1 MHMPATPETERRA
14 GTDLRGAMRLALCYL
29 AFGHACFIAA
39 LAMLAWQPGRWP
51 YVYDPQFIALVHLV
65 TLGWITGSIVG
76 MFYLV
81 GPIALRLPL
90 PATRWD
96 AAAFAA
102 FATGVLGL
110 VASAWRS
117 NHAGMAAAAP
127 LVLLVVA
134 HLGWRVVRGLKP
146 RDISDGVRLH
156 VLLAFV
162 NFLLAGVLGAA
173 MGLDRRWHFWD
184 VSPVAQTWAHAHLAV
199 IGWGLMMVIGLSY
212 RLIPMMLP
220 ATMPYHASLARSAW
234 LLQGGA
240 LGIVLAH
247 VAAWSWLLPIA
258 GLLVAAGVWA
268 FVVET
273 RALVKQ
279 RLPPPAAREQRQQRG
294 RRDRTIWISHA
305 AAISLVIA
313 VVLGL
318 VLTVLPASRAAQA
331 LAWIYGVAAL
341 IGHLSQIVVGMGGR
355 LFPMLAWFAAMADRG
370 RPPACSV
377 HDLPVEP
384 VVRVIC
390 ITWLVGVP
398 ALAFGLALHVPIL
411 VSLACMALIA
421 GVASNA
427 AHLVLML
434 RRATRSV

>member
-1 MHMPATPETERRA
+1 MHMPVTRPPRRA
-14 GTDLRGAMRLALCYL
+14 GADLHGAMRLALAYL

-81 GPIALRLPL
+81 APIALRLSL

-96 AAAFAA
+96 AAAFVA
-102 FATGVLGL
+102 FAAGVVGL

-117 NHAGMAAAAP
+117 NHAGMAGAAP
-127 LVLLVVA
+127 LVLVAVA

-146 RDISDGVRLH
+146 RDISHGVRLH
-156 VLLAFV
+156 VLLAFT
-162 NFLLAGVLGAA
+162 NFLLAGLLGAV
-173 MGLDRRWHFWD
+173 MGFDRRWHFWD

-199 IGWGLMMVIGLSY
+199 IGWGMMMVIGLSY

-220 ATMPYHASLARSAW
+220 ATMPYHASLSRSAW
-234 LLQGGA
+234 LLQGSA
-240 LGIVLAH
+240 FGIVLAH
-247 VAAWSWLLPIA
+247 VAAWPWLLPIA
-258 GLLVAAGVWA
+258 GLLTAAGVWA
-268 FVVET
+268 FVMET
-273 RALVKQ
+273 RALVKH
-279 RLPPPAAREQRQQRG
+279 RLPPPAARE
-294 RRDRTIWISHA
+294 RRDHPDRTIWISHA

-318 VLTVLPASRAAQA
+318 VLTVMPSSPAAQA
-331 LAWIYGVAAL
+331 VAWIYGVAAL
-341 IGHLSQIVVGMGGR
+341 IGYLAQIVIGMGGR
-355 LFPMLAWFAAMADRG
+355 LFPMLAWFAAMAERG

-384 VVRVIC
+384 VVRAIC
-390 ITWLVGVP
+390 IAWLAGVP

-411 VSLACMALIA
+411 VAAACLALIA
-421 GVASNA
+421 GVACNG

-434 RRATRSV
+434 HRANAAV

>member
-1 MHMPATPETERRA
+1 MHMPANTGTERRA
-14 GTDLRGAMRLALCYL
+14 GTDLHGAMRLALCYL

-65 TLGWITGSIVG
+65 TLGWITGSIIG

-81 GPIALRLPL
+81 GPIALRLTL

-117 NHAGMAAAAP
+117 NHVGMAAAAP
-127 LVLLVVA
+127 LVLAVVA

-162 NFLLAGVLGAA
+162 NFLLAGVLGAV
-173 MGLDRRWHFWD
+173 MGFDRRWHFWD

-199 IGWGLMMVIGLSY
+199 IGWGMMMVIGLSY

-220 ATMPYHASLARSAW
+220 ATMPYHASLSRSAW

-258 GLLVAAGVWA
+258 GLLVAGGVWA
-268 FVVET
+268 FVMET
-273 RALVKQ
+273 RALVKR
-279 RLPPPAAREQRQQRG
+279 RLPPPAAREREQRERP
-294 RRDRTIWISHA
+294 DRTIWISHA

-318 VLTVLPASRAAQA
+318 VLTVMPSSRAAQA
-331 LAWIYGVAAL
+331 VAWIYGVAAL
-341 IGHLSQIVVGMGGR
+341 IGYLAQIVVGMGGR
-355 LFPMLAWFAAMADRG
+355 LFPMLAWFAAMAERG

-377 HDLPVEP
+377 HELAVEP

-390 ITWLVGVP
+390 VAWLAGVP

-411 VSLACMALIA
+411 VSIACIALII
-421 GVASNA
+421 GVASNG

-434 RRATRSV
+434 RRARAVA